1 MKKISI
7 ILDPAHG
14 SNVTGKASPDGTHK
28 EYIWSRLVAKKLAEK
43 LKALDYHVAFTTES
57 ELEIGLSK
65 RKQAADNIV
74 IPKGNVKLLISN
86 HNNAAGAD
94 GKWHNASGVE
104 IWTAKGKS
112 LSDVFA
118 DYIIESLAERF
129 KDDPAMKFR
138 YDLSDGDKDKE
149 ENFTVLMGN
158 YFAVLIEWLFQD
170 NLYDV
175 KRLKD
180 EAIND
185 KYVDAV
191 ILGIEKCNEYVTKKL
206 R

>member
-1 MKKISI
+1 MKKISV

-14 SNVTGKASPDGTHK
+14 SNVKGKSSPDGGHK
-28 EYIWSRLVAKKLAEK
+28 EYIWSRMIAKKLAEK
-43 LKALDYHVAFTTES
+43 LKALDYQVAFTTES
-57 ELEIGLSK
+57 ELEIGLTK
-65 RKQAADNIV
+65 RKLAAEKVV

-112 LSDVFA
+112 LSDVLA
-118 DYIIESLAERF
+118 DYIAESLESSF
-129 KDDPAMKFR
+129 KEDKAIKFR

-158 YFAVLIEWLFQD
+158 YFAILIEWLFQD

-175 KRLKD
+175 KRLSD
-180 EAIND
+180 EATND

-191 ILGIEKCNEYVTKKL
+191 VKGIERCNEFITKKL
-206 R
+206 G

>member
-1 MKKISI
+1 MKKISV

-14 SNVTGKASPDGTHK
+14 SNVTGKSSPDGKHK
-28 EYIWSRLVAKKLAEK
+28 EYIWSRMIAKKLAEK
-43 LKALDYHVAFTTES
+43 LKALDYQVAFTTES
-57 ELEIGLSK
+57 ELEIGLTK
-65 RKQAADNIV
+65 RKLAAEKVV

-112 LSDVFA
+112 LSDVLA
-118 DYIIESLAERF
+118 DYIAESLESSF
-129 KDDPAMKFR
+129 KEDKAIKFR

-158 YFAVLIEWLFQD
+158 YFAILIEWLFQD

-175 KRLKD
+175 KRLSD
-180 EAIND
+180 EATND

-191 ILGIEKCNEYVTKKL
+191 VKGIERCNEFITKKL
-206 R
+206 G